1 MGARELTLLG
11 QNVNAY
17 HGEGPG
23 GREWGLGDLVRAL
36 AEIPGLERIRYTTS
50 HPRDVDER
58 LIAAHRDVPQL
69 MPFLHLPV
77 QSGSDHVLAAM
88 NRRHTAADYQRIVER
103 LRAARPDLALS
114 TDLIVGFPGES
125 DDDFRATIDLVS
137 EIGFAQAFS
146 FKYSPRPGT
155 PAASAADQVADAVKV
170 ERLAALQ
177 TLLARQQREFNAAC
191 VGRVLPVLLEKAGA
205 APGPAGRPQPL
216 PAECPSRRCRRS
228 GWRCCPGPDIGCRS
242 KQPLRDGCGMTAPP
256 SGIIA
261 AEPAEGRT
269 QLEFDDNLLLPPLY
283 GERDQHLDRI
293 ERQLGVSVVTRGNR
307 LAISGPPSA
316 TEAAQLALSRLYD
329 RLKHGQEIDLPA
341 VEAAIRLA
349 EAEIADRS
357 LSLWH
362 EDAAFR
368 TRKRRIA
375 ARSPGQA
382 AYIKALRESDLVF
395 GLGPAGT
402 GKTYLAVA
410 AAVDLLMTGRVE
422 RIILSRP
429 AVEAGERLGF
439 LPGDLRD
446 KVDPYLRPIFD
457 ALNDMLP
464 ADQLARRL
472 GTGEIEVAPI
482 AFMRGRTLARAFV
495 ILDEAQNTTPVQ
507 IKMFL
512 TRLGEGSRM
521 VVTGDPSQVD
531 LPPGTRSGLAE
542 ALETLQSVDGISIVR
557 FSDRD
562 VVRHEF
568 VARIV
573 RAYEARERAA
583 RAVEP

>member
-1 MGARELTLLG
+1 
-11 QNVNAY
+11 
-17 HGEGPG
+17 
-23 GREWGLGDLVRAL
+23 
-36 AEIPGLERIRYTTS
+36 
-50 HPRDVDER
+50 
-58 LIAAHRDVPQL
+58 
-69 MPFLHLPV
+69 
-77 QSGSDHVLAAM
+77 
-88 NRRHTAADYQRIVER
+88 
-103 LRAARPDLALS
+103 
-114 TDLIVGFPGES
+114 
-125 DDDFRATIDLVS
+125 
-137 EIGFAQAFS
+137 
-146 FKYSPRPGT
+146 
-155 PAASAADQVADAVKV
+155 
-170 ERLAALQ
+170 
-177 TLLARQQREFNAAC
+177 
-191 VGRVLPVLLEKAGA
+191 
-205 APGPAGRPQPL
+205 
-216 PAECPSRRCRRS
+216 
-228 GWRCCPGPDIGCRS
+228 
-242 KQPLRDGCGMTAPP
+242 MTAPP
-256 SGIIA
+256 SGIVA
-261 AEPAEGRT
+261 AEPTEGRT

-293 ERQLGVSVVTRGNR
+293 ERQLGVSLVTRGNR

-316 TEAAQLALSRLYD
+316 TEAARLALSRLYD
-329 RLKHGQEIDLPA
+329 RLKRGQEIDLPA
-341 VEAAIRLA
+341 VEAAVRLA

-410 AAVDLLMTGRVE
+410 AAVDLLMTGHVE

-482 AFMRGRTLARAFV
+482 AFMRGRTLSRAFV

-507 IKMFL
+507 MKMFL

-542 ALETLQSVDGISIVR
+542 ALETLSGIDGIAIVR
-557 FSDRD
+557 FTDRD

-583 RAVEP
+583 RPAES